1 METQEAQVR
10 VCARAGLAPKGSW
23 VPSAMGC
30 PLKGRWLAP
39 TFCVSCPCDK
49 MRQDP
54 CLGCV
59 RGLVVR
65 MEFKIRERKNVCDP
79 LPVSCQPLCPQPEQC
94 TLWNMKNRIL
104 YCKARLCGCRRDR
117 GTGVQGSTWSNLSV
131 CGWKFCSR
139 RWQVLQ
145 GPSISRWFYYNLP
158 KIFILLEKHIHVVQW
173 LRFHAPN
180 VRGPGSIPGQETK
193 SHLLQLKRKKK
204 NPSTATWNS

>member
-1 METQEAQVR
+1 
-10 VCARAGLAPKGSW
+10 
-23 VPSAMGC
+23 
-30 PLKGRWLAP
+30 
-39 TFCVSCPCDK
+39 

-131 CGWKFCSR
+131 CGYFCFVSVTDLVTYLWCSWSQCSKDLGFYFLFSPLFDQR
-139 RWQVLQ
+139 LFLRLKNKQTEV
-145 GPSISRWFYYNLP
+145 IS
-158 KIFILLEKHIHVVQW
+158 E
-173 LRFHAPN
+173 
-180 VRGPGSIPGQETK
+180 PGNRTLNISVFTQ
-193 SHLLQLKRKKK
+193 
-204 NPSTATWNS
+204 A